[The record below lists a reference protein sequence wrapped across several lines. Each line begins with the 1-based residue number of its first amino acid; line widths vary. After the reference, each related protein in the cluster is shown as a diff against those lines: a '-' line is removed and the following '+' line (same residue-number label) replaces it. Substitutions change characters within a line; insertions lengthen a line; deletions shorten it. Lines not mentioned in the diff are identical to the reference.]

1 MSVGF
6 QTLQDKTGP
15 FIAGAYLAIWRNAA
29 PDSSPPISESE
40 THISHIRNFLKNAFD
55 SATVFGRHQ
64 AELSLFPPG
73 SVTTCL
79 WCAASPEM
87 LVCVNMC
94 KYLRLCDKSKWIKI
108 FDHPTKNICILG
120 KKYFIHHMQIPQ
132 AV

>member
-73 SVTTCL
+73 FVTTCL

-94 KYLRLCDKSKWIKI
+94 KYLRLCDKSKIQVKI
-108 FDHPTKNICILG
+108 FDHPTKNIYMQSKLN
-120 KKYFIHHMQIPQ
+120 FIHHSPQ